1 MSNGMT
7 LGKMLSVLES
17 QFYHLHNGIKHTS
30 LSSCYCSRSVNT
42 VLGTQEIPQEMVVA
56 AVLG

>member
-1 MSNGMT
+1 MT